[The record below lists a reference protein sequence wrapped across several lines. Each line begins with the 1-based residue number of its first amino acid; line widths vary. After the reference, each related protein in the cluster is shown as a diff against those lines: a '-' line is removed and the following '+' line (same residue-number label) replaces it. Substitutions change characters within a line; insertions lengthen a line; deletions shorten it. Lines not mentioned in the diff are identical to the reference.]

1 MSELYL
7 NVNDNFF
14 SPLTLFSRLPR
25 MKKFEFPIPNICY
38 IRDDSKF
45 FLKN

>member
-7 NVNDNFF
+7 NVNDNLI
-14 SPLTLFSRLPR
+14 SPLTLFSRLLR
-25 MKKFEFPIPNICY
+25 MKKFEFSLPNICY

-45 FLKN
+45 FKKK